1 MHLVGLPLDF
11 LTFSP
16 LNLVGLELHIF
27 SRADLS
33 DAAFFQYIVPLA
45 IRSHGS
51 VSQAQRIALIAR
63 HLVHLL
69 ALCWHFQSEF
79 CDGQNAGNYGPN
91 RATTD
96 SAEATMQIAGKTT
109 EISGMI
115 VGTSFPSPKSRGKR
129 DFINQMGQATRR
141 LS

>member
-1 MHLVGLPLDF
+1 MPLDF

-16 LNLVGLELHIF
+16 LNLVGLDLHIF

-69 ALCWHFQSEF
+69 ALCWHFQSDVG
-79 CDGQNAGNYGPN
+79 DGQNAGNCL
-91 RATTD
+91 
-96 SAEATMQIAGKTT
+96 
-109 EISGMI
+109 
-115 VGTSFPSPKSRGKR
+115 SRGR
-129 DFINQMGQATRR
+129 
-141 LS
+141 